1 MDSSG
6 RSSSSRTLRLDR
18 SDDCPVI
25 ERQLRALGLDDFDIQ
40 RRGTKVPG
48 VKKQP
53 LRLGMRWIVET
64 TNTWWSNYGQLRR
77 NTDRRAR
84 HRHAALCLATTI
96 LIIASSSPTETAG
109 ARSRHLSADVLREA
123 SGNRK
128 PPECKLRGLLSWSR

>member
-6 RSSSSRTLRLDR
+6 RTSSSRTLHLDR
-18 SDDCPVI
+18 SYDYPVI

-64 TNTWWSNYGQLRR
+64 TNTWWSNYGQFRR

-96 LIIASSSPTETAG
+96 LIIGKLLTHRDRWSPK
-109 ARSRHLSADVLREA
+109 SAPIT
-123 SGNRK
+123 
-128 PPECKLRGLLSWSR
+128 PPHDLLSYENPPYAASLGVSVTS

>member
-6 RSSSSRTLRLDR
+6 RSSSRTLHLDR
-18 SDDCPVI
+18 SYDYPVI

-96 LIIASSSPTETAG
+96 LIIDAVKRRNEIRPNPG
-109 ARSRHLSADVLREA
+109 
-123 SGNRK
+123 
-128 PPECKLRGLLSWSR
+128 

>member
-6 RSSSSRTLRLDR
+6 RSSSSCTLHLDR
-18 SDDCPVI
+18 SYDEPVI

-96 LIIASSSPTETAG
+96 LIIDAVKRRNEIRPNPG
-109 ARSRHLSADVLREA
+109 
-123 SGNRK
+123 
-128 PPECKLRGLLSWSR
+128 

>member
-1 MDSSG
+1 M
-6 RSSSSRTLRLDR
+6 
-18 SDDCPVI
+18 SDTTMTK
-25 ERQLRALGLDDFDIQ
+25 ELMLAHQAFSLGLDDFDIQ

-96 LIIASSSPTETAG
+96 LIIDAVKRRNEIRPN
-109 ARSRHLSADVLREA
+109 
-123 SGNRK
+123 SG
-128 PPECKLRGLLSWSR
+128 